1 METESL
7 LPKPGSCRR
16 LMRYWRLGDTSNE
29 LGKAK
34 KKKKKMKVVRL
45 KGTRRYWRIK
55 AIPKLSLML
64 RSPLKLMNKLK
75 NAYIDFMLKL
85 SGKVKGGSLNFTNGI
100 GDGVFRQ
107 KRIPKSRQV
116 THKFSM
122 NEFEARLIYE
132 ISKVLIASR
141 ELNPM

>member
-1 METESL
+1 
-7 LPKPGSCRR
+7 
-16 LMRYWRLGDTSNE
+16 
-29 LGKAK
+29 
-34 KKKKKMKVVRL
+34 
-45 KGTRRYWRIK
+45 
-55 AIPKLSLML
+55 
-64 RSPLKLMNKLK
+64 MNKLK
-75 NAYIDFMLKL
+75 NAYIDFMLKF
-85 SGKVKGGSLNFTNGI
+85 SGKVKGGSLSISNGI
-100 GDGVFRQ
+100 GDGVFGQ